1 MAIQVRILWFFTLP
15 GNLSTMDFIG
25 ILNTAKQ
32 GHMASKNQSAE
43 SLAYGMGRKYPISFL
58 ETITEN
64 KLTLLY

>member
-1 MAIQVRILWFFTLP
+1 
-15 GNLSTMDFIG
+15 MDFIG